1 MEDILLPEE
10 FLQNCSG
17 GTVVDVRTPAEFDA
31 GHIPGA
37 INIPLFSNEE
47 RAEVG
52 TLYVRVGR
60 NEALIRGLEL
70 VGPKLASFVVEAFKV
85 SQKKPLYI
93 YCWRGGMRSGSMAQL
108 FRAAGIRTIV
118 LKGGYKAYRQSF
130 SKMLVN
136 KPWQFAI
143 LGGKTGCGKTDILHS
158 MTEMGHQV
166 IDLEGL
172 AHNKGSAFGY
182 LGEEAQPTTEHFA
195 NLIHEKLRTFD
206 PALPVWIEA
215 ESPSIGR
222 VFVPLDFYQKMLGGV
237 CIQLELTVELRI
249 ENIMKDYGQF
259 DNDELAACFK
269 RVEKRLGFE
278 ATARAVEHVEKRE
291 AREAILIGMHYYDKG
306 YLKSSGKHWPNP
318 SVIHAEWND
327 PIRNAHAI
335 LQLYSTLQSQK

>member
-1 MEDILLPEE
+1 MEDILLPDD
-10 FLQNCSG
+10 FLQQCTE
-17 GTVVDVRTPAEFDA
+17 GTVIDVRTPAEFAA

-37 INIPLFSNEE
+37 LNIPLFSNEE

-52 TLYVRVGR
+52 TLYVRVSR
-60 NEALIRGLEL
+60 EKALLRGLEF
-70 VGPKLASFVVEAFKV
+70 VGPKLASFVTEAYKL
-85 SQKKPLYI
+85 SKKKPLYI

-130 SKMLVN
+130 SKLLAN
-136 KPWQFAI
+136 KPWQLAI
-143 LGGKTGCGKTDILHS
+143 LGGKTGCGKTDILHY
-158 MTEMGHQV
+158 MDKTGHQV

-172 AHNKGSAFGY
+172 ANNKGSAFGY

-195 NLIHEKLRTFD
+195 NLVHEKMRTFD
-206 PALPVWIEA
+206 PARPVWAEA

-222 VFVPLDFYQKMLGGV
+222 VYIPLDFYQKMLGGK
-237 CIQLELTVELRI
+237 CIQLDMDIDLRVQ
-249 ENIMKDYGQF
+249 NIMKDYGHF
-259 DNDELAACFK
+259 DTEALADCFK

-306 YLKSSGKHWPNP
+306 YLKSSGKHWPEQ
-318 SVIHAEWND
+318 IAIFAESND
-327 PIRNAHAI
+327 PQVNAQAI
-335 LQLYSTLQSQK
+335 LQLYESIALEK